1 MSARP
6 EIESFRSDLASIC
19 HGWESSEACTQRCRR
34 VDAAG
39 LPPTFRTLLDHREHM
54 TTTLETFY
62 GEPVDLRVLQCH
74 HDGNKYHRQ
83 ILLTLRET
91 GTVVEFGIARLD
103 FAYIPPAAREEI
115 LAQEAPLG
123 DILIRHEILRDIEPK
138 WFFLVDG
145 CCPWR
150 RYFDNR
156 ADKPAYG
163 RLGVICCYGGPAIEM
178 LEVVSPNLES
188 PQILAASPNRT

>member
-6 EIESFRSDLASIC
+6 KIDSFRSDLISIC
-19 HGWESSEACTQRCRR
+19 DGCLSPEACTQCCRCI
-34 VDAAG
+34 DASG

-62 GEPVDLRVLQCH
+62 GEPVNLRVLH
-74 HDGNKYHRQ
+74 SRRNENEYRRQ
-83 ILLTLRET
+83 ILLTLRDS

-123 DILIRHEILRDIEPK
+123 DILIRHDILRDIEPK
-138 WFFLVDG
+138 G
-145 CCPWR
+145 
-150 RYFDNR
+150 
-156 ADKPAYG
+156 
-163 RLGVICCYGGPAIEM
+163 
-178 LEVVSPNLES
+178 S
-188 PQILAASPNRT
+188 

>member
-6 EIESFRSDLASIC
+6 KIDTFRSDLVSIC
-19 HGWESSEACTQRCRR
+19 HGCLSPEACTQCCRR
-34 VDAAG
+34 IDAAA

-62 GEPVDLRVLQCH
+62 GETVNLRVLRCH
-74 HDGNKYHRQ
+74 RNGNEYHRQ
-83 ILLTLRET
+83 ILLTLRDS

-103 FAYIPPAAREEI
+103 FAYIPPAARDEI

-123 DILIRHEILRDIEPK
+123 DILIRHEVLRDIEPR
-138 WFFLVDG
+138 WFFQVDG

-150 RYFDNR
+150 RYFNNC
-156 ADKPAYG
+156 ADRPTYG
-163 RLGVICCYGGPAIEM
+163 RLGIICCNGGPAIEM
-178 LEVVSPNLES
+178 LEVVSPSRE
-188 PQILAASPNRT
+188 

>member
-6 EIESFRSDLASIC
+6 KIDSFRSDLVSIC
-19 HGWESSEACTQRCRR
+19 HGCLSPEACTQCCRCI
-34 VDAAG
+34 DASG

-62 GEPVDLRVLQCH
+62 GEPVNLRVLRCRRN
-74 HDGNKYHRQ
+74 GNEYHRQ
-83 ILLTLRET
+83 ILLTLRDS

-123 DILIRHEILRDIEPK
+123 DILIRHQVLRDIEPK
-138 WFFLVDG
+138 WFFQVDG
-145 CCPWR
+145 ECPWR
-150 RYFDNR
+150 RYFDDR
-156 ADKPAYG
+156 ADSPAYG
-163 RLGVICCYGGPAIEM
+163 RLGVICCNGGPAIEM
-178 LEVVSPNLES
+178 LEVVSPNRE
-188 PQILAASPNRT
+188 